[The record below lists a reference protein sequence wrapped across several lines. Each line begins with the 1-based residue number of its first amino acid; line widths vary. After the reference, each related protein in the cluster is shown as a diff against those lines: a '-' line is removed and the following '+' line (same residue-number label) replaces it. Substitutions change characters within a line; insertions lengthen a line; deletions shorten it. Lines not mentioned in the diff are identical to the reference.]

1 MNAPRQKQLQTRP
14 ASSPPLSAAPTS
26 LLQRKCACGGTAGI
40 DGQCEQCRLT
50 QLQRRRADQDELGG
64 VPTIVL
70 DVLRSPGHPLDS
82 GTNAFFKPRFGQDSG
97 RVKSANATRWPSPH
111 LQISNPHNQQEQEA
125 SSVAEQVIRRS
136 PPDRNVGEY
145 DLSQIRV
152 HSDLRAAES
161 AEALNARAY
170 TVGKDVVFG
179 EGEYAPDTSNGM
191 RLMAH
196 ELAHA
201 VQQQGDS
208 TSIQRLIRTPYP
220 WQGVITPAIGAN
232 IRSSPDASSPGNIID
247 SIPRGQPVTVISNSG
262 NWLQVESRYRG
273 PLVTGYIFHTLV
285 DDATSSSMAASVGT
299 TMVWRP
305 SGPASGTDFQSWAS
319 AATETPFPAVTSTTV
334 MNCWEAV
341 LLSAYRS
348 GSITW
353 SWIHHMYTAEP
364 MANWVATM
372 SRGARH
378 TYSVPGPNLNMPQ
391 RGDIVFFNGLAHVAL
406 ATGTG
411 SEVYTFWPPPNTPFT
426 AGGTTDR
433 VKVFT
438 IEALVAWWSAN
449 MPPPAPVVEF
459 GAPSW

>member
-1 MNAPRQKQLQTRP
+1 M
-14 ASSPPLSAAPTS
+14 
-26 LLQRKCACGGTAGI
+26 
-40 DGQCEQCRLT
+40 T
-50 QLQRRRADQDELGG
+50 QLQRQRADQAEPTG
-64 VPTIVL
+64 VSPLVH
-70 DVLRSPGHPLDS
+70 DVLRSPGQPLDS
-82 GTNAFFKPRFGQDSG
+82 AARAFFEPRFGHDFSNAN
-97 RVKSANATRWPSPH
+97 VANATRWIPPQ
-111 LQISNPHNQQEQEA
+111 LKIGDPQNQHEQEA
-125 SSVAEQVIRRS
+125 ASVGEQVIRRS
-136 PPDRNVGEY
+136 PPDRSVGEY

-152 HSDLRAAES
+152 HTDLRAAES
-161 AEALNARAY
+161 ARALNARAY
-170 TVGKDVVFG
+170 TVGKDIVFG
-179 EGEYAPDTSNGM
+179 EGQYEPHKGSGAKV
-191 RLMAH
+191 MAH

-201 VQQQGDS
+201 VQQQSDS
-208 TSIQRLIRTPYP
+208 TFIQRLIRTPYP

-232 IRSSPDASSPGNIID
+232 IRSSPDSSDPSNIVD
-247 SIPRGQPVTVISNSG
+247 SIPRGQPVKVISNSG

-273 PLVTGYIFHTLV
+273 PLLTGYIFHTLV
-285 DDATSSSMAASVGT
+285 DDANSSSMAASVGT

-319 AATETPFPAVTSTTV
+319 AATETPFPAVTAATV

-391 RGDIVFFNGLAHVAL
+391 RGDMVFFNGLAHVAL
-406 ATGTG
+406 ATGSG

-449 MPPPAPVVEF
+449 MPPAPVVEF
-459 GAPSW
+459 GAPRW